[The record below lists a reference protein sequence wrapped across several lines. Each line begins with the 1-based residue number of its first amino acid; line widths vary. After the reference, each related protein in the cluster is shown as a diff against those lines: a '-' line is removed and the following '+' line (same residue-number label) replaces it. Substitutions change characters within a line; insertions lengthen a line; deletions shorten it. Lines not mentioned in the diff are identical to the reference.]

1 MKAGG
6 EMMDTKLETFLMV
19 CELGSFTRAAEQLSL
34 TQPAVSGHIR
44 QLEKEYGVKLF
55 NRVEGA
61 MKLTEEG
68 QIVQKYA
75 RRIQVLHH
83 NLRQEL
89 TDEKRRVT
97 RLTVGVT
104 HTAESNQIAAVLAKY
119 CALHPGVNITI
130 ITGAITNLY
139 AKLKTYELDM
149 AFAEGRIRDD
159 RLNSILLD
167 TDSLILAAS
176 VSSHLAGHSMVTL
189 NELKREKLILRLPD
203 SGTRSLF
210 NSHLESNNLSIDDFN
225 VILEVDNIAT
235 IKDLVRQDFG
245 VSILAKSAFQD
256 ELRKG
261 KMVGLPVEN
270 LSMIR
275 EISLIYQKD
284 FEHPDLLDELTKL
297 YYDISSANT

>member
-1 MKAGG
+1 
-6 EMMDTKLETFLMV
+6 MMDTKLETFLMV
-19 CELGSFTRAAEQLSL
+19 CELGSFTRAAERLSL
-34 TQPAVSGHIR
+34 TQPAVSGHVR
-44 QLEKEYGVKLF
+44 QLEKEFGVKLF
-55 NRVEGA
+55 NRVEGV

-68 QIVQKYA
+68 EIVQKFA

-83 NLRQEL
+83 NLHQEL
-89 TDEKRRVT
+89 ADEKRRVT

-119 CALHPGVNITI
+119 CAIHPGVNITI

-149 AFAEGRIRDD
+149 AFAEGKIRDD

-176 VSSHLAGHSMVTL
+176 VNSHLAGHSMVTL

-297 YYDISSANT
+297 YYDGKYIK